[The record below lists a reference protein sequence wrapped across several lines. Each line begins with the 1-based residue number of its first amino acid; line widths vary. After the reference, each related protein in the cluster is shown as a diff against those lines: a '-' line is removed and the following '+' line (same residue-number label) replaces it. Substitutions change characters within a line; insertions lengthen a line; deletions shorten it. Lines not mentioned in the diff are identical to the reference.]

1 MSNTLPSDREVAN
14 IIMLA
19 GRILLESGA
28 EAKRIE
34 DTMVRIAASY
44 GFHEVQGYALN
55 IFIDFS
61 LSPDHESRMV
71 KINKNDTNL
80 RKIFLVNQVSRQI
93 AKNEISFEKAY
104 EELKYIDKHVKRYKL
119 WHKMLFAGM
128 ISMSFLYLVGGGWLE
143 LFPTALAGALGFVV
157 TEFMKSKQL
166 TLFIP
171 DMVGSLVIG
180 LVALSINLWLQSP
193 HLGAIITA
201 AVMPIVPGV
210 LITTAIQDLFERHM
224 LMFTAKFLEAIV
236 TSFGIGAGITTAF
249 LIIGG

>member
-143 LFPTALAGALGFVV
+143 LFQ
-157 TEFMKSKQL
+157 QL
-166 TLFIP
+166 
-171 DMVGSLVIG
+171 
-180 LVALSINLWLQSP
+180 
-193 HLGAIITA
+193 
-201 AVMPIVPGV
+201 
-210 LITTAIQDLFERHM
+210 
-224 LMFTAKFLEAIV
+224 
-236 TSFGIGAGITTAF
+236 
-249 LIIGG
+249 

>member
-1 MSNTLPSDREVAN
+1 MS
-14 IIMLA
+14 ILA

-28 EAKRIE
+28 EANRIE

-55 IFIDFS
+55 IYINFS
-61 LSPDHESRMV
+61 LSPDHETRMV
-71 KINKNDTNL
+71 KINKSDTNL

-93 AKNEISFEKAY
+93 AKNELSY
-104 EELKYIDKHVKRYKL
+104 EEAYALLKDIEKNTQRYKL
-119 WHKMLFAGM
+119 WQKMLFAGM

-143 LFPTALAGALGFVV
+143 LLPAMLAGALGFVV
-157 TEFMKSKQL
+157 TEYMKSKQL

-171 DMVGSLVIG
+171 DMAGALVIG
-180 LVALSINLWLQSP
+180 LVALSLNLWLESP
-193 HLGAIITA
+193 NLWAIITA

-249 LIIGG
+249 LLIGG